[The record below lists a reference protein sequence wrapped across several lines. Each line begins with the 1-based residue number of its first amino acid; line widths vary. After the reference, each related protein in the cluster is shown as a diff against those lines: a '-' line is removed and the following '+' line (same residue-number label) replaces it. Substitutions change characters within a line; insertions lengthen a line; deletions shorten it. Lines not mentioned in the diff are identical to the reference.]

1 LVESKFIPVAPLPP
15 TLMSA
20 PEKDDFLKLFK
31 GKHLQAIFTKYLSAS
46 TRSRKPSQHTLWNSI
61 SSNAPSHH
69 TKLPGLNA
77 TSISAVQEIAKDME
91 NLWSGKVFDYSL
103 NHLLT
108 IYFRSHL
115 APKREIR
122 NMESL
127 SEYEE
132 LAKQKKLERQ
142 THTSRNSIR
151 QKIRRE
157 QKIAKKFEKRLEAVD
172 QAAEQT
178 KWHTKIRYT
187 QELITKHNLS
197 KQDYHNDTASNIIEI
212 EEWFLSDEE
221 DEELSLSDNEE
232 HADKHQH
239 NDAVL
244 AAEPA
249 IPSEKEVSAA
259 RINKFINLAKKLL
272 YQAVSIGT
280 LPERLNE
287 EKKRFKNISEDG
299 RKAFIRIFTLLRN
312 YMPEKDLRQSIVAKR
327 PIVLISNF
335 VQRCAGYHKFTRR
348 IFPVIN
354 TAKVHSFNID
364 TAAIYEMM
372 ASSVVEEHFN
382 IVDHNDN
389 PITSCRFAISNK
401 SATFAN
407 FFDIGEI
414 NKICASYGQTFQHRL
429 IYTPDQTVHLVGELL
444 PSVAPCVSFHEQR
457 RKSKSRE
464 VKTPEVNALSSRK
477 VQAVSEIDARV
488 KELSKKGRAAAKK
501 LKELK
506 NNVRK
511 INEIRKDSAKGASRQ
526 QVTKT
531 WKSQKNEKNCVQL
544 LILHTQK
551 TIKDLRSEKYNLTS
565 KKESMFTLAYF
576 L

>member
-1 LVESKFIPVAPLPP
+1 
-15 TLMSA
+15 
-20 PEKDDFLKLFK
+20 
-31 GKHLQAIFTKYLSAS
+31 
-46 TRSRKPSQHTLWNSI
+46 
-61 SSNAPSHH
+61 
-69 TKLPGLNA
+69 
-77 TSISAVQEIAKDME
+77 ME

-221 DEELSLSDNEE
+221 DEDWLPSDEEDEELSLSDNEAD
-232 HADKHQH
+232 ADKDQH

-312 YMPEKDLRQSIVAKR
+312 YMPEKDLRQSIVAKL

-335 VQRCAGYHKFTRR
+335 VQRCAGYRKFTRR
-348 IFPVIN
+348 IFPTISP
-354 TAKVHSFNID
+354 AKIHSFNVD
-364 TAAIYEMM
+364 AAAIYEMM
-372 ASSVVEEHFN
+372 ASSLVEEHFN
-382 IVDHNDN
+382 IVDHNNN

-401 SATFAN
+401 LATFAN

-444 PSVAPCVSFHEQR
+444 PSVTPCVSFYEQR

-477 VQAVSEIDARV
+477 GQAVYEIDARV
-488 KELSKKGRAAAKK
+488 KELSETGRAAAKK

-506 NNVRK
+506 NNVWE
-511 INEIRKDSAKGASRQ
+511 INEIRKDLAKGARRQ

-531 WKSQKNEKNCVQL
+531 WKGKKNEKNRVQL
-544 LILHTQK
+544 LILHIQQ
-551 TIKDLRSEKYNLTS
+551 TIKDLRSEKYNLTR
-565 KKESMFTLAYF
+565 KKVSMFTLAY
-576 L
+576 LL